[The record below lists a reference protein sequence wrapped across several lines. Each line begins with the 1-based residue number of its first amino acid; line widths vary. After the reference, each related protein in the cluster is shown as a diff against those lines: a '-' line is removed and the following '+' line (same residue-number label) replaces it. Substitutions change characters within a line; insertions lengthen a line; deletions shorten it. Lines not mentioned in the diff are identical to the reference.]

1 MATVNEKM
9 TAIADAIRDK
19 TGGAEALTLDD
30 MATDIPKVYD
40 AGKTEETRA
49 WWDALISSTS
59 ESVFEH
65 RFKNVDFEKIGGFN
79 PPYVLK
85 PIHAGYM
92 FVSST
97 ITKLT
102 EKEVDFSNCA
112 SATSILQY
120 CSKLTEA
127 TGIDLSKSYSVNY
140 AFNTIPNIHTLDI
153 ILGENI
159 TGTPQY
165 VFWQMPKLENL
176 TIGGTITFSG
186 ATFQH
191 SKLLTAKSIESAVSA
206 LSDGATGNKITFSTA
221 AKTTY
226 YNAHSSE
233 YEDADEAWD
242 ALCDTKPNWTIALA

>member
-1 MATVNEKM
+1 MS
-9 TAIADAIRDK
+9 IAKKLTTI
-19 TGGAEALTLDD
+19 AENV
-30 MATDIPKVYD
+30 PKVYE
-40 AGKTEETRA
+40 AGKNTGKATENRA
-49 WWDALISSTS
+49 WWDALTSSTS
-59 ESVFEH
+59 TGVFEY
-65 RFKNVDFEKIGGFN
+65 RFKYVDFDKIGGFN

-92 FVSST
+92 FRGST

-102 EKEVDFSNCA
+102 ENEVDFSTCA
-112 SATSILQY
+112 SAAYLVADCKQ
-120 CSKLTEA
+120 LTEV
-127 TGIDLSKSYSVNY
+127 TGIDLRESYTVNY
-140 AFNTIPNIHTLDI
+140 AFNNIPNIHTLDV
-153 ILGENI
+153 ILGEHI
-159 TGTPQY
+159 GSAAQY

-226 YNAHSSE
+226 YNAHSGE
-233 YEDADEAWD
+233 YANADEAWN